1 LLFPFVVVSFQV
13 APNKA
18 SGYAAKRHLPTKE
31 ETLTFIS
38 NQFKR
43 LARENNRR
51 DAIELIHGLVPPVAR
66 SYLGLTFPAKATVLP
81 AVCAHLVEKDIPEE
95 HRDVIKAIDASL
107 VRYYLKKGDI
117 REKIDTRIKARENE
131 VTQQLLVVA
140 GNQVAEAREKA
151 RLDKKDVSRI
161 SKEKAYGRDAARRER
176 KRKSEEEEEYLNRRN
191 NPPPI
196 PQPTTTKGEKR
207 KELKDSSAPSSPKT
221 RVKTHKSGK
230 RVEHK
235 RPKYQQGDSSPSENS
250 DESLSDSSVFSGSE
264 KDSLTDTEALQSTK
278 KKPIEE
284 KEGNEIS
291 TPVSDLMDTE
301 NPSTSGKGIS
311 PLCIV

>member
-1 LLFPFVVVSFQV
+1 M

-51 DAIELIHGLVPPVAR
+51 DAIELIHGLVSPVAR

-95 HRDVIKAIDASL
+95 NRDVIKAIDAAL

-117 REKIDTRIKARENE
+117 QEKIDARIKARENE

-140 GNQVAEAREKA
+140 GNQVEEAREKA
-151 RLDKKDVSRI
+151 RLEKKDVSRI

-176 KRKSEEEEEYLNRRN
+176 KKKSEEEEEYLNRRS

-207 KELKDSSAPSSPKT
+207 KEFVCSIK
-221 RVKTHKSGK
+221 
-230 RVEHK
+230 
-235 RPKYQQGDSSPSENS
+235 SEN
-250 DESLSDSSVFSGSE
+250 
-264 KDSLTDTEALQSTK
+264 TC
-278 KKPIEE
+278 
-284 KEGNEIS
+284 
-291 TPVSDLMDTE
+291 E
-301 NPSTSGKGIS
+301 NT
-311 PLCIV
+311 